1 MSETTHYAVSA
12 SRDGFRRAGRTWA
25 RIPAVVPAAEL
36 DEAALAALMADRSI
50 TIVPCSAD
58 GPGMPAE
65 TGQAA
70 PRAGVYALRA
80 GVDALR
86 AELIRAAIG
95 ELNPA
100 SKTCWTKDGR
110 PEIAALKTASG
121 LAAISAKERDAAWED
136 VSATA

>member
-12 SRDGFRRAGRTWA
+12 ARDGFRRAGRTWA

-36 DEAALAALMADRSI
+36 DEAALAALVADRSI

-58 GPGMPAE
+58 GPRTPAE

-70 PRAGVYALRA
+70 PRA

-95 ELNPA
+95 ELDPA
-100 SKTCWTKDGR
+100 AKACWTKDGR